1 MTSWWTDER
10 INATVDRAYI
20 IKEIGPKRLQDA
32 LHLPVS
38 FGDGLTDD
46 TYLDWILQ
54 KSRRCFI
61 ILNFI
66 GVPERIFELIDKSL
80 DDEDLPLSEEALYDL
95 NLFGN
100 KSETLDKKF
109 FRQQYS
115 VLVQELVPGGHQVF
129 GADEVVPL
137 EPKNSRKG
145 SIAATSTTS
154 DRVSVHQKLYARKK
168 IATSGDNGIGRVHF
182 VMHLKALQ
190 SLKHPHLV
198 SVWSTYTQNDFSYML
213 LYPITDLS
221 LRQFLNE
228 QPKFFKNL
236 EKQQRRETLLR
247 WTHCLATALAY
258 LHDNGFPHQSIR
270 PSNVTID
277 SNNTIY
283 LANFAAMNALDS
295 GEDKGQSYRT
305 EIYEHAAPE
314 NWRRKPSIFDTAPDK
329 MIHPG
334 GGRTSRRPAPSSRP
348 VSAISSPTIFS
359 SHRARSATTMTSSSN
374 SSSNNAR
381 PRKTIINTFSPPE
394 RFSPEATPADVFS
407 LCTIILH
414 LTSLLLGHS
423 QKTFASHRSRHNR
436 QAGRGGAPADA
447 SFHVNLPE
455 VGTWME
461 RLMKDASER
470 EKKDK
475 KGKGTGPSFWRSVGG
490 VVHCAEAGLRKDP
503 TQRHTARELERKIG
517 KYVGRALSNKNSPD
531 ELGCGCRSE
540 DGESEKEAS
549 TNNERSKETEMPR
562 FVEPEYGHQPKSRQ
576 QPGYGPQSD
585 YGYHTDYRRQP
596 DYGPDEAE
604 KTSFL
609 WESKYQLSITATAPP
624 VATSSTSAAYSAIDR
639 ERRTGLIVP
648 VRENWPLKA

>member
-1 MTSWWTDER
+1 MTEEHASYRVIMTSWWTDER

-20 IKEIGPKRLQDA
+20 IKEIGHKRFQDA
-32 LHLPVS
+32 LHHPLA

-54 KSRRCFI
+54 KGRRCFI

-66 GVPERIFELIDKSL
+66 GVPERIFQLIDKSL
-80 DDEDLPLSEEALYDL
+80 DDDDLPLSEEALYDL
-95 NLFGN
+95 NLFGC

-109 FRQQYS
+109 YRQQYS
-115 VLVQELVPGGHQVF
+115 VLVQELVPGGHQDF
-129 GADEVVPL
+129 GAEEVVPV
-137 EPKNSRKG
+137 EPRNSRKG

-168 IATSGDNGIGRVHF
+168 IATSGENGVGRVHF

-213 LYPITDLS
+213 LYPITDLT

-247 WTHCLATALAY
+247 WTHCLVTALAY
-258 LHDNGFPHQSIR
+258 LHDNGFTHQSIR

-295 GEDKGQSYRT
+295 GEDKGQTYRT

-329 MIHPG
+329 TIHLG
-334 GGRTSRRPAPSSRP
+334 GGRTSRRVTASSRP
-348 VSAISSPTIFS
+348 PSAVLSATMFLNQ
-359 SHRARSATTMTSSSN
+359 RAHSATTTTSSSN
-374 SSSNNAR
+374 SSSNTR
-381 PRKTIINTFSPPE
+381 PKKTIINTFSPPE
-394 RFSPEATPADVFS
+394 RFSPGASPADVFS

-414 LTSLLLGHS
+414 LTSLLLGHG
-423 QKTFASHRSRHNR
+423 QKAFASHRSRHNR

-461 RLMKDASER
+461 LLIGDANER

-475 KGKGTGPSFWRSVGG
+475 KGKGTGASFWRSVGG
-490 VVHCAEAGLRKDP
+490 VVHSAEAGLRKDP
-503 TQRHTARELERKIG
+503 TQRHTARELERKVG
-517 KYVGRALSNKNSPD
+517 KYVGRALSSNSSTTGM
-531 ELGCGCRSE
+531 GCGCRSE
-540 DGESEKEAS
+540 EGEVEEAQLKAEEAKE
-549 TNNERSKETEMPR
+549 
-562 FVEPEYGHQPKSRQ
+562 VERQ
-576 QPGYGPQSD
+576 QYEQQEYEQKEYEEPAFEWEPK
-585 YGYHTDYRRQP
+585 YR
-596 DYGPDEAE
+596 
-604 KTSFL
+604 
-609 WESKYQLSITATAPP
+609 LSITATTPT
-624 VATSSTSAAYSAIDR
+624 VASSTKSAPYSAIDQ
-639 ERRTGLIVP
+639 ERRMGLIVP
-648 VRENWPLKA
+648 MMENWPLRA

>member
-1 MTSWWTDER
+1 MTEDHAIYPLIMTSWWTDER

-20 IKEIGPKRLQDA
+20 IKEIGHKRFQDA
-32 LHLPVS
+32 LHHPLA

-54 KSRRCFI
+54 KGRRCFI
-61 ILNFI
+61 VLNFI
-66 GVPERIFELIDKSL
+66 GVPERIFQLIDKSL

-95 NLFGN
+95 NLFGG

-109 FRQQYS
+109 YRQQYS
-115 VLVQELVPGGHQVF
+115 VLVQELVPGGHQDF
-129 GADEVVPL
+129 GAEEVVPL
-137 EPKNSRKG
+137 EPQNGRKG

-168 IATSGDNGIGRVHF
+168 IATSGDNGVGRVHF

-213 LYPITDLS
+213 LYPITDLT

-258 LHDNGFPHQSIR
+258 LHDNGFTHQSIR

-277 SNNTIY
+277 SHNTIY

-295 GEDKGQSYRT
+295 GEDKGQAYRT

-314 NWRRKPSIFDTAPDK
+314 NWRHKPSIFDTAPDK
-329 MIHPG
+329 TIHLG
-334 GGRTSRRPAPSSRP
+334 GARTSRRIAASTRPPSGVSSGTMFASR
-348 VSAISSPTIFS
+348 
-359 SHRARSATTMTSSSN
+359 RARSATTTTSSSN
-374 SSSNNAR
+374 SSSNTR
-381 PRKTIINTFSPPE
+381 PKKTIINTFSPPE
-394 RFSPEATPADVFS
+394 RFSPDASPADVFS

-414 LTSLLLGHS
+414 LTSLLLGHG
-423 QKTFASHRSRHNR
+423 QKAFASHRSKHNR

-461 RLMKDASER
+461 LLLGDANER
-470 EKKDK
+470 ERKDK
-475 KGKGTGPSFWRSVGG
+475 KGKGSGALFWRSVGG
-490 VVHCAEAGLRKDP
+490 VVHSAEAGLRKDP
-503 TQRHTARELERKIG
+503 TQRHTARELERKVG
-517 KYVGRALSNKNSPD
+517 KYVGRVLRNNNSTNGV
-531 ELGCGCRSE
+531 GCGCRCE
-540 DGESEKEAS
+540 DGENEIEEEETRLKAEKA
-549 TNNERSKETEMPR
+549 TEVGR
-562 FVEPEYGHQPKSRQ
+562 QHYEQQEYGGKGYEEPSFQWEPK
-576 QPGYGPQSD
+576 
-585 YGYHTDYRRQP
+585 YR
-596 DYGPDEAE
+596 
-604 KTSFL
+604 
-609 WESKYQLSITATAPP
+609 LSITSTNPTVASSAKSAP
-624 VATSSTSAAYSAIDR
+624 YSAIDK
-639 ERRTGLIVP
+639 ERSMRLIVP
-648 VRENWPLKA
+648 VMENWPLRA

>member
-1 MTSWWTDER
+1 MPSWWTDER

-20 IKEIGPKRLQDA
+20 INEIGSKRFQDA
-32 LHLPVS
+32 LHHPLS

-54 KSRRCFI
+54 KGRRCFI

-66 GVPERIFELIDKSL
+66 GVPDRIFQLIDKSL
-80 DDEDLPLSEEALYDL
+80 DDDDLPLAEEALYDL
-95 NLFGN
+95 NLFGT

-115 VLVQELVPGGHQVF
+115 VLVQDLVPGGHQDF

-137 EPKNSRKG
+137 EPRNSRKS
-145 SIAATSTTS
+145 SIAGASTSS

-168 IATSGDNGIGRVHF
+168 IATSGENGVGRVHF

-213 LYPITDLS
+213 LYPITELN
-221 LRQFLNE
+221 LRQFLSE

-247 WTHCLATALAY
+247 WTHCLTTALAY

-277 SNNTIY
+277 GNNTIY

-295 GEDKGQSYRT
+295 GEDKGQTYRT

-314 NWRRKPSIFDTAPDK
+314 NWRRKPSIFDTPPDK

-334 GGRTSRRPAPSSRP
+334 GGRTSRRVNTSTRPSST
-348 VSAISSPTIFS
+348 ISSPTIFS
-359 SHRARSATTMTSSSN
+359 GQRARSATTTTSSSGN
-374 SSSNNAR
+374 SSINNR
-381 PRKTIINTFSPPE
+381 PKKTIINTFSPPE
-394 RFSPEATPADVFS
+394 RFSPGAAPADVFS

-414 LTSLLLGHS
+414 LTTLLLSRGP
-423 QKTFASHRSRHNR
+423 KDFASHRSRHNR

-447 SFHVNLPE
+447 SFHANLPE

-461 RLMKDASER
+461 LLMKDASER

-475 KGKGTGPSFWRSVGG
+475 KGKGTGASFWRSVGG

-517 KYVGRALSNKNSPD
+517 KYVGRALSGNNSHGYSNGNS
-531 ELGCGCRSE
+531 LGGVGCGCRGE
-540 DGESEKEAS
+540 DDDGEDVQEAVS
-549 TNNERSKETEMPR
+549 TDLETEQSKEMER
-562 FVEPEYGHQPKSRQ
+562 
-576 QPGYGPQSD
+576 PQFR
-585 YGYHTDYRRQP
+585 TP
-596 DYGPDEAE
+596 DYGHHHDTLEE
-604 KTSFL
+604 SSSSSSYL
-609 WESKYQLSITATAPP
+609 WEPKYRLEVAATASP
-624 VATSSTSAAYSAIDR
+624 SSSSAAAAAYSAIDR
-639 ERRTGLIVP
+639 ERRMGLIHP
-648 VRENWPLKA
+648 VMENWPLRA

>member
-1 MTSWWTDER
+1 MPSWWTDER

-20 IKEIGPKRLQDA
+20 ISEIGPKRFQDA
-32 LHLPVS
+32 LHHPLS

-54 KSRRCFI
+54 KGRRCFI
-61 ILNFI
+61 ILNFV
-66 GVPERIFELIDKSL
+66 GVPERIFQLIDKSL
-80 DDEDLPLSEEALYDL
+80 DDDDLPLSEEALYDL
-95 NLFGN
+95 NLFGT

-109 FRQQYS
+109 HRQQYS
-115 VLVQELVPGGHQVF
+115 VLVQDLVPGGHQDF
-129 GADEVVPL
+129 GAEEVVPV
-137 EPKNSRKG
+137 EPRGSRKG
-145 SIAATSTTS
+145 SIAATSATS

-168 IATSGDNGIGRVHF
+168 IATSGENGVGRVHF

-213 LYPITDLS
+213 LYPITELS
-221 LRQFLNE
+221 LRQFLSE

-283 LANFAAMNALDS
+283 LANFAAMNALDA
-295 GEDKGQSYRT
+295 GEDKGQTYRT

-314 NWRRKPSIFDTAPDK
+314 NWRRKASIFDTAPDK
-329 MIHPG
+329 TIHPG
-334 GGRTSRRPAPSSRP
+334 GGRTSRRVNNNTRP
-348 VSAISSPTIFS
+348 RSAVSSPTIFS
-359 SHRARSATTMTSSSN
+359 GQRARSATTTTSSSN
-374 SSSNNAR
+374 SSTNTR
-381 PRKTIINTFSPPE
+381 PKKTIINTFSPPE
-394 RFSPEATPADVFS
+394 RFSPGTTPADVFS

-414 LTSLLLGHS
+414 LTTLLLSRGP
-423 QKTFASHRSRHNR
+423 KDFASHRSRHNR

-447 SFHVNLPE
+447 SFHANLPE

-461 RLMKDASER
+461 LLMKDASER

-475 KGKGTGPSFWRSVGG
+475 KGKGTGASFWRSVGG
-490 VVHCAEAGLRKDP
+490 VVHGAEAGLRKDP

-517 KYVGRALSNKNSPD
+517 KYVGRALSHNNGTGLGES
-531 ELGCGCRSE
+531 GCGCRGE
-540 DGESEKEAS
+540 DDAEVEEPDYEESKAV
-549 TNNERSKETEMPR
+549 ERPVFRE
-562 FVEPEYGHQPKSRQ
+562 
-576 QPGYGPQSD
+576 
-585 YGYHTDYRRQP
+585 P
-596 DYGPDEAE
+596 DYGQAEYGQANYADDEYDDA
-604 KTSFL
+604 SFV
-609 WESKYQLSITATAPP
+609 WEPKYRLDIAATTPT
-624 VATSSTSAAYSAIDR
+624 VATSTSSAAYSAIDR
-639 ERRTGLIVP
+639 ERRMGLIVP
-648 VRENWPLKA
+648 VMENWPLKA